1 MEKVQLLNQAYA
13 QAPWRKQLQ
22 IIGLV
27 CLFFVLI
34 ALVADIYLNIT
45 ARAAT
50 IGREIQAMQVRFSG
64 MQRVSTI
71 EEGEPDPLP
80 IEELE
85 QVIASLEAEL
95 AYQTSYDVME
105 GRAANLGFQPASTEE
120 LVYLEIEGYVKANPA
135 EFAPPPVP
143 MVIQAENSNPLFKE
157 SLLDWL
163 KLQIVE
169 SSRWLKEI
177 QR

>member
-1 MEKVQLLNQAYA
+1 MEKVQLISQAYA

-27 CLFFVLI
+27 SLFFVLI
-34 ALVADIYLNIT
+34 ALVAGIYLNIT

-50 IGREIQAMQVRFSG
+50 VGREIQMMQVRFSG
-64 MQRVSTI
+64 MQRVSSI

-85 QVIASLEAEL
+85 QVIASLEVEL

-105 GRAANLGFQPASTEE
+105 KRASDMGFQPASTDE
-120 LVYLEIEGYVKANPA
+120 LIYLEVEGYVNASPA
-135 EFAPPPVP
+135 EFAPPPMPV
-143 MVIQAENSNPLFKE
+143 VIQAENSNPLFKE
-157 SLLDWL
+157 SLVDWL
-163 KLQIVE
+163 KQQIVE
-169 SSRWLKEI
+169 SARWLKEI